1 MPCGRAS
8 ATVGSVTSGMPG
20 IQPPPPPGLRR
31 RVSRW
36 WRSRDALSRLHRWL
50 LLRALPLLAVF
61 LGLFALN
68 GALIG
73 WTDAYNV
80 LVGIDS
86 PADVSPQLPAWPLS
100 IVGWAAIPALVGGA
114 VGYAVTAQIQT
125 HRTQE
130 LTEILDELRRRSTAS
145 VNSDGG

>member
-1 MPCGRAS
+1 M
-8 ATVGSVTSGMPG
+8 TSGTPG

-50 LLRALPLLAVF
+50 LLRALPLLVVF
-61 LGLFALN
+61 LGLYVLN

-73 WTDAYNV
+73 WTGAYNV

-86 PADVSPQLPAWPLS
+86 PGDVSPRLPAWLLS
-100 IVGWAAIPALVGGA
+100 IAGWAAIPALVGGA
-114 VGYAVTAQIQT
+114 VGYGVTAQIQA
-125 HRTQE
+125 HRTRE
-130 LTEILDELRRRSTAS
+130 LTEILEELRRRSTAS
-145 VNSDGG
+145 AGPDGG

>member
-1 MPCGRAS
+1 
-8 ATVGSVTSGMPG
+8 MPG

-50 LLRALPLLAVF
+50 LLRALPLLALF

-68 GALIG
+68 GVLIG

-86 PADVSPQLPAWPLS
+86 PADASPQIPAWPLS

-114 VGYAVTAQIQT
+114 VGYAVTAQIQA
-125 HRTQE
+125 HRTRE

-145 VNSDGG
+145 VPSDGG